1 MQLLVESLCPGITT
15 LTCVVAGW
23 VRLVLVMLMVRG
35 KTCLWR
41 LRAKELGAKE
51 RTPEE
56 LMEKR
61 FFLFPLVIE

>member
-1 MQLLVESLCPGITT
+1 MTT

-23 VRLVLVMLMVRG
+23 LRLLLVMLMVRG
-35 KTCLWR
+35 KTCFL
-41 LRAKELGAKE
+41 LLKEKELGAKE

-61 FFLFPLVIE
+61 FFLFPLLIE

>member
-1 MQLLVESLCPGITT
+1 MTT

-23 VRLVLVMLMVRG
+23 LRLLLVMLMVSG
-35 KTCLWR
+35 KTCFL
-41 LRAKELGAKE
+41 LLKAKELGAKE

-61 FFLFPLVIE
+61 FFLFPLLIE